1 MYTVLVKNDN
11 TLVSTVR
18 TNIMHRSSMVDGFRV
33 LVDPEYSDEKFDMR
47 TFQCVME
54 YKLPISD
61 TYTPEVLTPLDEL
74 YNGKLDYR
82 LPIDTKITS
91 EVGNVEFKFIFIR
104 ADMDEN
110 GNVIERVRKTSSSTI
125 KILPVAKWSDYIAD
139 AKLDSIAQVLL
150 MNQAVANQLGAYADM
165 LNDTKADSIAKDEE
179 TQELYLT
186 ANGKE
191 IGNRV
196 KDGGSISDVY
206 GVPAVEFG
214 LEPDVPNEEDGEIDN
229 VVEFYKNLN
238 NLIQDE
244 DVDNVVEF

>member
-11 TLVSTVR
+11 TLVATVR

-33 LVDPEYSDEKFDMR
+33 LVDPTYSEENFDMR

-61 TYTPEVLTPLDEL
+61 TYTPEVLTPLEEL

-91 EVGNVEFKFIFIR
+91 EVGEVEFKFIFIR
-104 ADMDEN
+104 ADMDAD
-110 GNVIERVRKTSSSTI
+110 GNVIERVRKTSSSTL
-125 KILPVAKWSDYIAD
+125 KILPVARWSDYIAD

-165 LNDTKADSIAKDEE
+165 LNDTKADSIAKDED

-196 KDGGSISDVY
+196 KDGGSISDRY
-206 GVPAVEFG
+206 GVPTVEFG
-214 LEPDVPNEEDGEIDN
+214 AEPNVPEEDGEIDN
-229 VVEFYKNLN
+229 VVEFYKAN
-238 NLIQDE
+238 NMVEDG

>member
-1 MYTVLVKNDN
+1 MYTILVKNDN
-11 TLVSTVR
+11 TVISTVR
-18 TNIMHRSSMVDGFRV
+18 TNIMHRSSMVDNFRV
-33 LVDPEYSDEKFDMR
+33 LVDPTYNGFNMR
-47 TFQCVME
+47 DFQCIME

-61 TYTPEVLTPLDEL
+61 TYTPEVLTPLEDL

-91 EVGNVEFKFIFIR
+91 ESGDVEFKFIFAR
-104 ADMDEN
+104 AEMDEN
-110 GNVIERVRKTSSSTI
+110 GNVVERVRKTSSSTI

-196 KDGGSISDVY
+196 KDSGSIADTH
-206 GVPAVEFG
+206 GVPVVEFG
-214 LEPDVPNEEDGEIDN
+214 YSSTLPEEDGEIDN
-229 VVEFYKNLN
+229 VVEFYQNMF
-238 NLIQDE
+238 E
-244 DVDNVVEF
+244 DNDVNNVVEF